1 MMLQRQESFAQFAGW
16 LAAVSCLG
24 CSGVVPCGPAAA
36 DVAELARGA
45 AELPRHGGGEGQ
57 PGAGCVQGAKVSWE
71 GAQGWNL
78 GRGLGAILP
87 RGMDFISCML
97 FL

>member
-1 MMLQRQESFAQFAGW
+1 MMLQRQESFAQVAGW

-57 PGAGCVQGAKVSWE
+57 PGAGGVQGAKVSWAWE
-71 GAQGWNL
+71 WGDWSWGSL
-78 GRGLGAILP
+78 CVCGLL
-87 RGMDFISCML
+87 SE
-97 FL
+97 